1 MLLINACGIKLV
13 RETASFT
20 SSKYVAWAKARNG
33 ARGSSGPKPEA
44 GIWVTDG
51 APSLSLQEK
60 EGFLGHFPTGG
71 FREESIS
78 HNYP

>member
-1 MLLINACGIKLV
+1 MLP
-13 RETASFT
+13 
-20 SSKYVAWAKARNG
+20 
-33 ARGSSGPKPEA
+33 GPRPGVGPEAALAPSLEA

-60 EGFLGHFPTGG
+60 EGVLGHFPTGG
-71 FREESIS
+71 FREESVS